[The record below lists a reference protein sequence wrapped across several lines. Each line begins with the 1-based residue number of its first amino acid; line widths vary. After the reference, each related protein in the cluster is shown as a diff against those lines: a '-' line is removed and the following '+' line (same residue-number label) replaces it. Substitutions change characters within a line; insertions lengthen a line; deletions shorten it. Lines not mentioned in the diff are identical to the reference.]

1 MYFLLCCFKRCSVLL
16 LKHTIEPCCVGMSNK
31 NVVMSNK
38 IVKGRYSFTK
48 EEQNFIYNVISQISK
63 DDKDFKVY
71 KIHYKELV
79 SLEKTS
85 KNYKRFISFADS
97 LVSKTIKIRDEK
109 AKLTLVCPWFSHI
122 SHHDNSPYIE
132 ASFDPKLKPYL
143 LQLKE
148 EFVQAKLP
156 TLLSFKSK
164 YSSRLYLLLKS
175 DFDRQKKFK
184 QNLFVN
190 YDIDDLIKEFEMPS
204 TYKKRYSHFK
214 SSFLDK
220 VLEEINEKTE
230 LSIGYK
236 ELKTGRKITTIQF
249 CISKREKTE
258 QEFIEEILSTQTKA
272 DFIPEGISNK
282 AIQVLLDDE
291 LGFEKHDIK
300 KIFDHYRIEDVE
312 SICEELWSFWDNTK
326 IISRAGFIRGK
337 LKNLNIKKT
346 QNHNLFGFDEI

>member
-1 MYFLLCCFKRCSVLL
+1 
-16 LKHTIEPCCVGMSNK
+16 MSNK
-31 NVVMSNK
+31 NVVVSNK

-48 EEQNFIYNVISQISK
+48 EEQKFIYNVISQISK
-63 DDKDFKVY
+63 DDEDFKVY
-71 KIHYKELV
+71 KIDYKKLV

-122 SHHDNSPYIE
+122 SHYDNNPYIE

-190 YDIDDLIKEFEMPS
+190 YDIDTLINQFEMPKS
-204 TYKKRYSHFK
+204 YNQRYSLFK
-214 SSFLDK
+214 NDFLTK
-220 VLEEINEKTE
+220 SLKEINEKANLEIT
-230 LSIGYK
+230 YK

-258 QEFIEEILSTQTKA
+258 QELIEEILSTQTKA
-272 DFIPEGISNK
+272 DFIPEGLSNK

-300 KIFDHYRIEDVE
+300 KIFDHYRIEDIE
-312 SICEELWSFWDNTK
+312 SICEELWNSWDNAK
-326 IISRAGFIRGK
+326 IISRVGFIRGK
-337 LKNLNIKKT
+337 LKNLNKKK
-346 QNHNLFGFDEI
+346 NSKP

>member
-1 MYFLLCCFKRCSVLL
+1 M
-16 LKHTIEPCCVGMSNK
+16 NDK
-31 NVVMSNK
+31 NVVLSNK

-63 DDKDFKVY
+63 DDEDFKVY
-71 KIHYKELV
+71 KIDYKELV

-85 KNYKRFISFADS
+85 KNYKRFILFADS

-109 AKLTLVCPWFSHI
+109 AKLTLICPWFSHI
-122 SHHDNSPYIE
+122 SHYDNNPYIE

-143 LQLKE
+143 LKLKK

-190 YDIDDLIKEFEMPS
+190 YDVESLINRFEMPKS
-204 TYKKRYSHFK
+204 MLTRYSKFK
-214 SSFLDK
+214 EFLLVTALK
-220 VLEEINEKTE
+220 EVNNKTE
-230 LSIGYK
+230 LNIQYK

-249 CISKREKTE
+249 CISKKEKTE
-258 QEFIEEILSTQTKA
+258 QELIKEILSTQTKS
-272 DFIPEGISNK
+272 DFIPEGLSNK
-282 AIQVLLDDE
+282 TIQVLLDDE

-312 SICEELWSFWDNTK
+312 SICEELWSSWDNAK

-337 LKNLNIKKT
+337 LKNLNKKKT